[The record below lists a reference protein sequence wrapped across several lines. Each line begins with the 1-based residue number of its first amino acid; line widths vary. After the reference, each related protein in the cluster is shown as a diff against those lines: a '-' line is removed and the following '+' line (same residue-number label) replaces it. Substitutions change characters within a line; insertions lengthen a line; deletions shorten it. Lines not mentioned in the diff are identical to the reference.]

1 MTQYNIA
8 LIGFGGVN
16 RALAQLVAD
25 NNERWDA
32 ELGLRLN
39 SVAVT
44 DLHFGSVI
52 SPNGIDARMQ
62 LSGGSAEAG
71 NERVIRHA
79 PRGHCGTAELTVNDA
94 IAAGAT
100 LLCGPRREGNVY
112 HPTVLEGVLQSCEL
126 WMEEVFAPVV
136 SVVSNMAA
144 WAERV
149 SALPTRS

>member
-52 SPNGIDARMQ
+52 SPNGIDARMLVEINFAKGGFGQ

-79 PRGHCGTAELTVNDA
+79 PADIAERAGLMVNGA
-94 IAAGAT
+94 IAGA
-100 LLCGPRREGNVY
+100 
-112 HPTVLEGVLQSCEL
+112 
-126 WMEEVFAPVV
+126 A
-136 SVVSNMAA
+136 
-144 WAERV
+144 
-149 SALPTRS
+149 